1 MLPVAMA
8 AQMAMG
14 LVQGPLA
21 KILDAYVSDVE
32 LKRKLAAEIERQ
44 TLGYVTRSAELGAGV
59 VMAETQSE
67 HWLSRS
73 WRPLLMLMLM
83 GFLLLVGLILPL
95 ADLIA
100 GHRVPFEPR
109 WQSLPEGFWSF
120 LTVGAGGYIGG
131 HSLEKVA
138 GAAAAPKRAGFPFM
152 RGSDR
157 KG

>member
-8 AQMAMG
+8 GQLALV
-14 LVQGPLA
+14 LVQGPLS

-32 LKRKLAAEIERQ
+32 LRRKLAAEIERQ
-44 TLGYVTRSAELGAGV
+44 TLGYFQRTAELGADV
-59 VMAETQSE
+59 VMAETNSD

-83 GFLLLVGLILPL
+83 GFLLLVGFVLPV

-100 GHRVPFEPR
+100 GHRVAFEPR
-109 WQSLPEGFWSF
+109 WQSLPEGFWQF

-131 HSLEKVA
+131 RSLEKVA
-138 GAAAAPKRAGFPFM
+138 GATRPVKRAGFPFM